1 MTDAVTKVYKKTE
14 NEEKKKKKERKLLTE
29 RYESSVHD
37 IQKVEV

>member
-1 MTDAVTKVYKKTE
+1 MTDAVTKVYKKPE
-14 NEEKKKKKERKLLTE
+14 NEAQMAKKERKLLTE